1 MKMAINPVS
10 VLQDKSLYTLQRI
23 KKVTGDEYKT
33 NDLIL
38 CTSLKHS
45 PITGTVIFFGGD
57 VQVIIEMTFY
67 R

>member
-23 KKVTGDEYKT
+23 KKVTGDEHKR

-45 PITGTVIFFGGD
+45 SITGTVIFFGGD